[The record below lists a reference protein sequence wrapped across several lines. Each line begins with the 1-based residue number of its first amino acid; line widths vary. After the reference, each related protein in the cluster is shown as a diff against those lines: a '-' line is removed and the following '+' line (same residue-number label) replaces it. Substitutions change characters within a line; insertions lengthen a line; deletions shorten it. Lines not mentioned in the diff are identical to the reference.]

1 MEKSLNRPAPG
12 QIRWV
17 SVLSR
22 GLMIVISRI
31 DLGGMGSYCMILDHN
46 SVVKIDENEMMMYYD
61 KIPCQAKLS

>member
-17 SVLSR
+17 NAISR

-31 DLGGMGSYCMILDHN
+31 DLGGMGSHCMILDHD
-46 SVVKIDENEMMMYYD
+46 SIVKIHENEIIRYYD
-61 KIPCQAKLS
+61 ESPCQVK